1 MSEDTPMEPARAF
14 EDDIRGVPRDAI
26 IEEYLPLAK
35 MVAAKIAARLP
46 SSVERNDLI
55 SAGVIGLIDAI
66 DKYDAEKSN
75 SFRKYAEIRIRGAI
89 LDELRSMD
97 WVSRT
102 VRRQSARLDLTQ
114 RKLRRD
120 LGREA
125 TDDEVAKELGVSLE
139 EYHQVLHKLQP
150 ILLLSFEDLGV
161 NDEGERRSLTQFL
174 RDPKAIDPGVAVH
187 FRRLREVVAEQVE
200 NLPEKQRIVIT
211 LYYFDSMNLKE
222 IGKVLDV
229 TESRV
234 SQLHAQAVKTLK
246 AKIRRHFTK
255 KMTEN
260 SAKRGE
266 PEDD

>member
-1 MSEDTPMEPARAF
+1 MSEDPPMELAVAF
-14 EDDIRGVPRDAI
+14 NEDIRTLPRDAI

-46 SSVERNDLI
+46 SSVERSDLI

-66 DKYDAEKSN
+66 DKYDAAKSN
-75 SFRKYAEIRIRGAI
+75 NFRKYAEIRIRGAI

-102 VRRQSARLDLTQ
+102 VRRQSARLDGTQ
-114 RKLRRD
+114 RRLRRE

-125 TDDEVAKELGVSLE
+125 TEEEVAKELGVPLE
-139 EYHQVLHKLQP
+139 EYFRLLHKLQP
-150 ILLLSFEDLGV
+150 VLLLSFEDLGV
-161 NDEGERRSLTQFL
+161 NDEGERRSLTQYL

-187 FRRLREVVAEQVE
+187 FRKLREVVAEQVE

-211 LYYFDSMNLKE
+211 LYYFDNMNLKE

-255 KMTEN
+255 VKTQ
-260 SAKRGE
+260 AQGE
-266 PEDD
+266 AAEQ

>member
-1 MSEDTPMEPARAF
+1 MEPALSLD
-14 EDDIRGVPRDAI
+14 EDIRALPRNTI

-66 DKYDAEKSN
+66 DKYDPVKSN
-75 SFRKYAEIRIRGAI
+75 NFRKYAEIRIRGAI

-102 VRRQSARLDLTQ
+102 VRRQSAKLDGTQ
-114 RKLRRD
+114 RRLRRE

-125 TDDEVAKELGVSLE
+125 TEEEMAKELGVPLE
-139 EYHQVLHKLQP
+139 EYHRLLHKLQP
-150 ILLLSFEDLGV
+150 VLLLSFDDLGV
-161 NDEGERRSLTQFL
+161 NDEGERRSLTQYL

-187 FRRLREVVAEQVE
+187 FRKLREVVAEQVE
-200 NLPEKQRIVIT
+200 NLPEKQRVVIT
-211 LYYFDSMNLKE
+211 LYYFDNMNLKE

-255 KMTEN
+255 VRTAAQG
-260 SAKRGE
+260 AK
-266 PEDD
+266 DDE